1 MKRYWAHYK
10 CPHFCSAIDTLWGRT
25 SQPYSGEPRTGEVAG
40 AWGTRWAR
48 EVAGESKREKPG
60 LSSTPGVSGRC
71 LSRPRVLGS
80 VDGEIHCFGATWGP
94 QDSPTSASR
103 CAISTS
109 QIHSGVGGGLRLAW
123 GLLPRLSSLLGSPPA
138 ALQPRGLRC
147 HPHERPRQ
155 RPPPGPYLSP
165 LGDPAQ
171 ARFPV
176 RVKSDP
182 PPLLQL
188 FVSTHNTETP
198 HVTAPARKQLLPAFA
213 GLCPGCGAQ
222 DPREVE
228 GGARP
233 GPLSRKWR
241 QAKGARLQR
250 CAPELWD
257 QPSLE
262 TTLNVVLW

>member
-123 GLLPRLSSLLGSPPA
+123 GLLPRLSSLLGSQPA

-176 RVKSDP
+176 TVKSDP
-182 PPLLQL
+182 PLYCSFSSPPTTPRRLTWPPLLENSCSPPSPASAL
-188 FVSTHNTETP
+188 AAGP
-198 HVTAPARKQLLPAFA
+198 RIPARWRA
-213 GLCPGCGAQ
+213 GLGLASYPGSDVRQRVPASRGAYRSCGTS
-222 DPREVE
+222 
-228 GGARP
+228 
-233 GPLSRKWR
+233 PLWKLRW
-241 QAKGARLQR
+241 
-250 CAPELWD
+250 
-257 QPSLE
+257 
-262 TTLNVVLW
+262 T